1 MHFEEDLELGS
12 VVVEHLKRNRLEHE
26 VVAIG
31 TWSRVLERHS
41 IATGKRRVYASS
53 DLALSWI
60 SMVVLEDDQEVERV
74 ASVDIAVGSFMN
86 KCLKLQ
92 VWDIPRQIYLNIF
105 FSRPNVHVTR
115 DKFISIGVLARDDK
129 GAFHRS

>member
-1 MHFEEDLELGS
+1 VHFEEDLGLGS

-31 TWSRVLERHS
+31 TWGRVLERH
-41 IATGKRRVYASS
+41 IVATGKRRVYASS

-86 KCLKLQ
+86 KRLKLQ

-105 FSRPNVHVTR
+105 FSRPNVHVAR